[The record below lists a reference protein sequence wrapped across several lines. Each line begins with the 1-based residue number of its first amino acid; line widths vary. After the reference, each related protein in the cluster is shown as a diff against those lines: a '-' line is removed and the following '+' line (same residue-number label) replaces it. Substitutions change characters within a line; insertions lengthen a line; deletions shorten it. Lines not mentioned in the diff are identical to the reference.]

1 MTRQVST
8 PRSGMWWVIK
18 RIKESKD
25 VGLEGRGR
33 ASKKQ
38 ERLCKQNDHDHYRA
52 DYGAVSWARR
62 ASKSEACPQ
71 KSQCPLRKGECGRRV
86 LAFLAYVDRLFP
98 VKRRSRNSK
107 ELRFCHCFNTRFSM
121 EGEMRALKQYYGC

>member
-62 ASKSEACPQ
+62 ASKSEACP
-71 KSQCPLRKGECGRRV
+71 KNRNVHSERGNVDGASWHSWHTLID
-86 LAFLAYVDRLFP
+86 FLGQVT
-98 VKRRSRNSK
+98 VK
-107 ELRFCHCFNTRFSM
+107 E
-121 EGEMRALKQYYGC
+121 